1 MSTDPAA
8 AKIRTAASVGIATS
22 PTTPEKATMI
32 SSIQIPDQIEAQR
45 VRAPAARVERGLPD
59 RAADRLPLEQ
69 AAGDVADALGD
80 EVAVD
85 AGRRAAG
92 VGATSRTP
100 APCTSTITAIASAP
114 TTRSNE
120 NWSSAGSAGSGRPL
134 GMSPMS
140 STRCT
145 TSFPVTT
152 STAVGTTS
160 ARSALNP
167 PSVVRDAISNS
178 ASAPIPVRADAHST
192 AAGSVTTLNAFATA
206 VSPCA
211 GTPSNC
217 GSWPRTMLAATP
229 VRNPVITECDTKRV

>member
-1 MSTDPAA
+1 MSIDPAA
-8 AKIRTAASVGIATS
+8 AKIRTAASVGIATC
-22 PTTPEKATMI
+22 PTTPENATRI

-45 VRAPAARVERGLPD
+45 LRAPAARFSAVCPTEPPTGCPLNRPLAMLPTPW
-59 RAADRLPLEQ
+59 ATKSPLTLDG
-69 AAGDVADALGD
+69 APSAF
-80 EVAVD
+80 
-85 AGRRAAG
+85 
-92 VGATSRTP
+92 GATSRTP
-100 APCTSTITAIASAP
+100 APCTITIKAIASAP

-120 NWSSAGSAGSGRPL
+120 SWSSDGSAGSGRPL
-134 GMSPMS
+134 GISPMS

-160 ARSALNP
+160 ARSAPNP
-167 PSVVRDAISNS
+167 PSVVRVAISNS
-178 ASAPIPVRADAHST
+178 ASAAMPVKADAHSI
-192 AAGSVTTLNAFATA
+192 APRSVTTLNAFATA

-229 VRNPVITECDTKRV
+229 VRNPVITECETKRV